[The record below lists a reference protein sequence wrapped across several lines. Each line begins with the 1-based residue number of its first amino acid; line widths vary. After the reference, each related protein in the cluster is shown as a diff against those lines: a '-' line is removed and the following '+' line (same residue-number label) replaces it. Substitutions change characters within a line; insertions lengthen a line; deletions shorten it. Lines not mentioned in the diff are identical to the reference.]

1 MRFAWVLLSLL
12 VAGPSCGPDP
22 APIVCKG
29 ADFEVLLS
37 AQNAPLPSD
46 TVIRLHYGGRAFDD
60 PEELVLAEPGTP
72 QALFCYAANRYG
84 VVESG
89 AVALGS
95 TATGGEAGA
104 GGSDDGGAPL
114 EALLCQLWTDGSAD
128 LDVVTQAYGK
138 VSVKLESK
146 KRVCT
151 VKSVLELRPADA
163 GS

>member
-1 MRFAWVLLSLL
+1 MRFGWVLLPLL
-12 VAGPSCGPDP
+12 VLGPSCGPDA

-29 ADFEVLLS
+29 ADFEVLIT
-37 AQNAPLPSD
+37 AETMPLPSD

-72 QALFCYAANRYG
+72 QALFCYRATRYG
-84 VVESG
+84 VVEPG
-89 AVALGS
+89 APAFGS
-95 TATGGEAGA
+95 TVTGGSAGA
-104 GGSDDGGAPL
+104 GGADDGEAPL
-114 EALLCQLWTDGSAD
+114 EAVLCQLWTDGSAD

-138 VSVKLESK
+138 VSVKLESR